1 MLSPSDQVMLPRFY
15 HTDNIYV
22 GQTLELNLA
31 AGHHASRVLRLK
43 MGDPVIVFNGRGG
56 EFQAHI
62 TSIRKTS
69 TTLIVDQFDDIER
82 ESPLIITLVQA
93 LCANDKMDWIIQKSV
108 ELGVT
113 RIQPIITTRS
123 IVRLSEERA
132 AKRLEHWQKII
143 ISACEQCGRNRIPI
157 IMLPHSLI
165 DWLSAKKSDTQQ
177 HLDFMLSV
185 NGGHCLRNFTT
196 PPINTEL
203 TIAIGPEGGWTAD
216 EEIILQQAGFTTLRA
231 GQRIMRTETAALATI
246 AALQTYW
253 GDF

>member
-1 MLSPSDQVMLPRFY
+1 MLSLSDQIMLPRFY
-15 HTDNIYV
+15 HTDDIFV
-22 GQTLELNLA
+22 GQTIELNFA

-43 MGDPVIVFNGRGG
+43 IGDSVIVFNGRGG

-62 TSIRKTS
+62 KSIRKTS
-69 TTLIVDQFDDIER
+69 TTLIVDRFDDIER

-108 ELGVT
+108 ELGIT

-132 AKRLEHWQKII
+132 AKRLEHWQKVI
-143 ISACEQCGRNRIPI
+143 ISTCEQCGRNRIPMI
-157 IMLPHSLI
+157 VLPQSLI
-165 DWLSAKKSDTQQ
+165 DWLSARKSDAQQ
-177 HLDFMLSV
+177 HLDFILSV
-185 NGGHCLRNFTT
+185 NGSHCLKNFTS
-196 PPINTEL
+196 PPAETQL
-203 TIAIGPEGGWTAD
+203 TLAIGPEGGWTAD

-231 GQRIMRTETAALATI
+231 GRRIMRTETAALATI
-246 AALQTYW
+246 AALQTCW